1 MYPSGA
7 GSRSQR
13 FRLPA
18 PACAP
23 STAVRQPSEG
33 RISAVLR
40 SGYSLPIGE
49 GFMRKKIAPTW
60 DSTKE
65 PTEIALRACLI
76 AKDAAFNAQDYI
88 ATRSQMA
95 LIAVQQCEKELDQ
108 IERQID
114 ESMPA
119 AITEV
124 TEPEARELLGCMK
137 FTIDLERV
145 GDLMWSVAR
154 RIQNLPSP
162 LNAKEASYLTSMAET
177 LQEMLTRV
185 HQGFLSRDLELAE
198 SVLRM
203 DSKIND
209 ACHAV
214 FSNYLEKGAGRRSYE
229 VTHLLFMAQAFE
241 RAGDHT
247 KNLAEELVHLV
258 GGHSVRH
265 VKKTRTGILRAR
277 RQR

>member
-1 MYPSGA
+1 M
-7 GSRSQR
+7 Q
-13 FRLPA
+13 
-18 PACAP
+18 
-23 STAVRQPSEG
+23 
-33 RISAVLR
+33 
-40 SGYSLPIGE
+40 
-49 GFMRKKIAPTW
+49 
-60 DSTKE
+60 
-65 PTEIALRACLI
+65 
-76 AKDAAFNAQDYI
+76 
-88 ATRSQMA
+88 
-95 LIAVQQCEKELDQ
+95 
-108 IERQID
+108 
-114 ESMPA
+114 
-119 AITEV
+119 
-124 TEPEARELLGCMK
+124 
-137 FTIDLERV
+137 
-145 GDLMWSVAR
+145 
-154 RIQNLPSP
+154 
-162 LNAKEASYLTSMAET
+162 KEASYLTSMAET

-265 VKKTRTGILRAR
+265 VKKTRAGILRAR

>member
-1 MYPSGA
+1 MLSVVEGVMRRKSA
-7 GSRSQR
+7 AKWESARGS
-13 FRLPA
+13 
-18 PACAP
+18 
-23 STAVRQPSEG
+23 
-33 RISAVLR
+33 
-40 SGYSLPIGE
+40 
-49 GFMRKKIAPTW
+49 
-60 DSTKE
+60 
-65 PTEIALRACLI
+65 TEIALRACLI
-76 AKDAAFNAQDYI
+76 ARDAAFNVQDYI
-88 ATRSQMA
+88 ATKSQMA
-95 LIAVQQCEKELDQ
+95 FIAVQQCEKELDQ

-162 LNAKEASYLTSMAET
+162 LNSREASYLTSMAET
-177 LQEMLTRV
+177 LQEMLARV

-203 DSKIND
+203 DSKINQV
-209 ACHAV
+209 CHSI
-214 FSNYLEKGAGRRSYE
+214 FTEYLEKGAGRRSYE

-241 RAGDHT
+241 RARDHT

-265 VKKTRTGILRAR
+265 VKKRVSGTVQSPH
-277 RQR
+277 QR

>member
-1 MYPSGA
+1 
-7 GSRSQR
+7 
-13 FRLPA
+13 
-18 PACAP
+18 
-23 STAVRQPSEG
+23 
-33 RISAVLR
+33 
-40 SGYSLPIGE
+40 
-49 GFMRKKIAPTW
+49 
-60 DSTKE
+60 
-65 PTEIALRACLI
+65 
-76 AKDAAFNAQDYI
+76 
-88 ATRSQMA
+88 MA

>member
-1 MYPSGA
+1 MRRKSA
-7 GSRSQR
+7 
-13 FRLPA
+13 A
-18 PACAP
+18 TWE
-23 STAVRQPSEG
+23 STREST
-33 RISAVLR
+33 
-40 SGYSLPIGE
+40 
-49 GFMRKKIAPTW
+49 KIA
-60 DSTKE
+60 
-65 PTEIALRACLI
+65 LQACLI
-76 AKDAAFNAQDYI
+76 AKDAAFNVQDYI

-124 TEPEARELLGCMK
+124 TEAEARELLGCMK
-137 FTIDLERV
+137 FTIDLERI

-154 RIQNLPSP
+154 RIQDLPSP
-162 LNAKEASYLTSMAET
+162 LNSREAGYLTSMAET
-177 LQEMLTRV
+177 LQEMLARV

-198 SVLRM
+198 LVLRM
-203 DSKIND
+203 DSKINE
-209 ACHAV
+209 ACHSV
-214 FSNYLEKGAGRRSYE
+214 FTEYLEKGAGRRSYE

-265 VKKTRTGILRAR
+265 VKKAR
-277 RQR
+277 SRIMSTHRQR

>member
-1 MYPSGA
+1 MRERT
-7 GSRSQR
+7 GS
-13 FRLPA
+13 
-18 PACAP
+18 
-23 STAVRQPSEG
+23 
-33 RISAVLR
+33 
-40 SGYSLPIGE
+40 
-49 GFMRKKIAPTW
+49 
-60 DSTKE
+60 D
-65 PTEIALRACLI
+65 RA
-76 AKDAAFNAQDYI
+76 A
-88 ATRSQMA
+88 
-95 LIAVQQCEKELDQ
+95 
-108 IERQID
+108 ID

-162 LNAKEASYLTSMAET
+162 LNSREAGYLTSMADT
-177 LQEMLTRV
+177 LQEMLARV

-203 DSKIND
+203 DSKINE
-209 ACHAV
+209 ACHSV
-214 FSNYLEKGAGRRSYE
+214 FTEYLEKGAGRRSYE

-265 VKKTRTGILRAR
+265 VKKTRSGSLRR
-277 RQR
+277 RQQR

>member
-33 RISAVLR
+33 RTSAVLR
-40 SGYSLPIGE
+40 SGHSLAIGE
-49 GFMRKKIAPTW
+49 GSMRKKSAPTW

-108 IERQID
+108 IERQI
-114 ESMPA
+114 
-119 AITEV
+119 
-124 TEPEARELLGCMK
+124 G
-137 FTIDLERV
+137 
-145 GDLMWSVAR
+145 
-154 RIQNLPSP
+154 
-162 LNAKEASYLTSMAET
+162 
-177 LQEMLTRV
+177 
-185 HQGFLSRDLELAE
+185 LA
-198 SVLRM
+198 
-203 DSKIND
+203 
-209 ACHAV
+209 
-214 FSNYLEKGAGRRSYE
+214 
-229 VTHLLFMAQAFE
+229 T
-241 RAGDHT
+241 
-247 KNLAEELVHLV
+247 
-258 GGHSVRH
+258 
-265 VKKTRTGILRAR
+265 
-277 RQR
+277 

>member
-1 MYPSGA
+1 
-7 GSRSQR
+7 
-13 FRLPA
+13 
-18 PACAP
+18 
-23 STAVRQPSEG
+23 VRA
-33 RISAVLR
+33 SAVKEPAARARLSTIHLPR
-40 SGYSLPIGE
+40 SSQFEDQTPRSLWFGAIE
-49 GFMRKKIAPTW
+49 GVMKRKNSAKW
-60 DSTKE
+60 ESTRE
-65 PTEIALRACLI
+65 PTETALRACLI
-76 AKDAAFNAQDYI
+76 AKDAVFNAQDYI
-88 ATRSQMA
+88 ATKSQMA

-162 LNAKEASYLTSMAET
+162 LNSREASYLTSMADT
-177 LQEMLTRV
+177 LQEMLARV

-214 FSNYLEKGAGRRSYE
+214 FSTYLEKGAGRRSYE

-258 GGHSVRH
+258 AGHSVRH
-265 VKKTRTGILRAR
+265 VKKTRAGMVRSR

>member
-1 MYPSGA
+1 M
-7 GSRSQR
+7 SRKT
-13 FRLPA
+13 
-18 PACAP
+18 
-23 STAVRQPSEG
+23 TAKSRAT
-33 RISAVLR
+33 R
-40 SGYSLPIGE
+40 
-49 GFMRKKIAPTW
+49 
-60 DSTKE
+60 E

-76 AKDAAFNAQDYI
+76 AKDAAFNTQDYI
-88 ATRSQMA
+88 ATKSQMA

-145 GDLMWSVAR
+145 GDLMWSIAR

-162 LNAKEASYLTSMAET
+162 LNSREASYLTSMAET
-177 LQEMLTRV
+177 LQEMLDRL

-203 DSKIND
+203 DSKINQV
-209 ACHAV
+209 CHSI
-214 FSNYLEKGAGRRSYE
+214 FTEYLEKGAGRRSYE

-265 VKKTRTGILRAR
+265 VKKRVSGTVQSR